1 MSLFI
6 QNDSGTVGSGS
17 VFPDRAEADLFTAT
31 NMDTNFGED
40 APVGDLIQVTYGTE
54 QSTGPCPDR
63 IHLLVNT
70 DFGVNTQHIDII
82 VVAVDGSFALLDGTL
97 LTANAGRTFAVGD
110 ADNPTG
116 SVLVVYDTSQD
127 NGAGYCVKGLVS
139 GNYDCP
145 MPNSVIL
152 FHELSHAF
160 RLANDT
166 SLSLSATGCTAS
178 PEENAAEND
187 ENLLRTQLG
196 IPQRDSTDHCGGA
209 CGMAGPNTGSC
220 CIVASIA
227 TGSVYS
233 AEVNALR
240 QVRDSFLRRSE
251 IGFSFFDWLFEDYYA
266 FSPEVCRL
274 MAISPELR
282 DRIERDFVRPL
293 TLALTLIHT
302 YSLGE
307 SGPEALGERFASDLS
322 AAPQLTAMSRADV
335 SEAIRVLQVVS
346 RGDLTADPVLTQ
358 LSSLLSARAI
368 TSPPVRWALMEPVE
382 IYANALLW
390 RLDGVEIDIIGRRLT
405 DRFDAWAAEMPLTNV
420 WSSLAKY
427 EIRQELIFL
436 KRCLLRTPQA
446 RQRFAERLC
455 EYLPSDLR
463 LPELLLEAEY
473 FSQRRPS

>member
-6 QNDSGTVGSGS
+6 LSDHGTVGTGS

-31 NMDTNFGED
+31 NLDTNFGED

-63 IHLLVNT
+63 VHLLVNT
-70 DFGVNTQHIDII
+70 DFGVNAQHIDII

-97 LTANAGRTFAVGD
+97 LTANAGRTFPVGD
-110 ADNPTG
+110 PDNPTG

-145 MPNSVIL
+145 FPNSVIL

-160 RLANDT
+160 RYANHT
-166 SLSLSATGCTAS
+166 NLSLSATGCTAS

-196 IPQRDSTDHCGGA
+196 IPLRDSTDHCGGA

-251 IGFSFFDWLFEDYYA
+251 IGFSFFDWLFEDYYS

-274 MAISPELR
+274 MAISPPLR

-293 TLALTLIHT
+293 TLVLTLIHT
-302 YSLGE
+302 YSLG
-307 SGPEALGERFASDLS
+307 GALGERFESDLA
-322 AAPQLTAMSRADV
+322 AAPQLTAMSREEV

-346 RGDLTADPVLTQ
+346 RGDVTSDPVLTQ
-358 LSSLLSARAI
+358 LSSLLSTRAI
-368 TSPPVRWALMEPVE
+368 GSPPVRWALMEPVE

-390 RLDGVEIDIIGRRLT
+390 RLDGVGIDVIDRHLA

-420 WSSLAKY
+420 WSTLAKY
-427 EIRQELIFL
+427 EIRQELVFL
-436 KRCLLRTPQA
+436 KQCLLRTPQA

-455 EYLPSDLR
+455 EYFPNDLR

-473 FSQRRPS
+473 FSERRPS